1 MADPYFHFE
10 ASGTREA
17 HSFAK
22 SPGFS
27 TIFHFRHRAA
37 YREIQD
43 LRAARVPDEATVFAL
58 VANKAKPSED
68 MVLAYLVDLDDQE
81 DRP

>member
-1 MADPYFHFE
+1 MACPYLHLKRAE
-10 ASGTREA
+10 HERPK
-17 HSFAK
+17 SFAK